1 MENIIATIEISTDV
15 YDPKVAGV
23 RTGYSPHHKFANID
37 WLASGKHIYDDTRL
51 HYPGETL
58 KAKIKFASWEHMR
71 DSIGVGDRFD
81 ILEND
86 RQIGRGVVDAIL

>member
-1 MENIIATIEISTDV
+1 MENIIATVEISIDV
-15 YDPKVAGV
+15 PDPKVSGV
-23 RTGYSPHHKFANID
+23 RTGYSPHHKFARID
-37 WLASGKHIYDDTRL
+37 WLASGKHVYDDTDV

-71 DSIGVGDRFD
+71 DSVGVGDHFE

-86 RQIGRGVVDAIL
+86 RLIGHGVVDAIL